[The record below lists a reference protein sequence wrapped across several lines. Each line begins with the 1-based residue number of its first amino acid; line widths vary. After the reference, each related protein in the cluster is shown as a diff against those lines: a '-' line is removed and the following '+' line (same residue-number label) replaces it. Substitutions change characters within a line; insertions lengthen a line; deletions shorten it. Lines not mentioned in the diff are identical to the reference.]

1 MHSLRRA
8 LLSDPHTSGAAAAA
22 TRVEWWAHARP
33 APSHPG
39 HQLHFDVDETRLRK
53 VRVQEAA
60 GVAQGVRV
68 FGGGEERHWGYAS
81 HERGGKVTRQ
91 GREADDSSWHIA
103 PESPH
108 GALAALNQ
116 VLGGFLTTQHVLI
129 LPSINS
135 VNAVVPP
142 NLLGYQLLT

>member
-1 MHSLRRA
+1 M
-8 LLSDPHTSGAAAAA
+8 
-22 TRVEWWAHARP
+22 
-33 APSHPG
+33 
-39 HQLHFDVDETRLRK
+39 RK
-53 VRVQEAA
+53 VCVIL
-60 GVAQGVRV
+60 V
-68 FGGGEERHWGYAS
+68 GGRNVTGATQAMKG
-81 HERGGKVTRQ
+81 GGKVTRQ

-116 VLGGFLTTQHVLI
+116 VLGDFLTTQHVLI